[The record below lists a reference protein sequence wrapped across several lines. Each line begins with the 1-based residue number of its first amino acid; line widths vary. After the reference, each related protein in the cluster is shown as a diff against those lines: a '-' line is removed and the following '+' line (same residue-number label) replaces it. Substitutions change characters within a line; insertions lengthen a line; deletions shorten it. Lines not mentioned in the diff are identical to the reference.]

1 MTLSNARKRDEASKA
16 EKSFAPP
23 EPDREL
29 DALIQFWK
37 DSLSE
42 RWTNEGRLVMSPST
56 VDLVNQTI
64 KRLEELKEIK
74 EGEIVEL
81 NEDQASLFKEG
92 D

>member
-1 MTLSNARKRDEASKA
+1 MTLSNARKRVEASKA
-16 EKSFAPP
+16 EKSFTPP
-23 EPDREL
+23 KLDREL

-37 DSLSE
+37 DSLAE
-42 RWTNEGRLVMSPST
+42 RWVNEGRLVMSPST

-74 EGEIVEL
+74 EGEVIEL
-81 NEDQASLFKEG
+81 DEDQASLFKEG